1 MKMNKVLVAL
11 CVAGVCAPQFANA
24 TNGML
29 MEGYGPIATGMGGA
43 SMAYDNG
50 NAGMANNPAT
60 LGLMADGSRL
70 DVAIG
75 GLHPNITSTCT
86 TAPCAGGAAES
97 GGTAY
102 YMPAIG
108 WTNKKGGMAYGIGM
122 FAQGGM
128 GTEYKST
135 DWVGAG
141 SGLESRSE
149 VAVGNVIVPFAYDV
163 SSELTVAGSM
173 DLVWSSMDLKMAMSG
188 AQMGSMFGAGLISVG
203 SVAQQTTFGTFA
215 NGANNIGYFNF
226 SDNSAFTGSAKA
238 TGYSGKLG
246 MTYKLNRQL
255 TLGATYHAK
264 TALGDMTSNSG
275 KMLLIDNAGAFT
287 GMTGAPAGTTYTLN
301 GKITVVNFQFP
312 ETYGLGAAYQATD
325 DLMVAADWKRIGWK
339 AAMKG
344 FRMKFSSAD
353 MNGMDMDMTMPQNW
367 KDQDVI
373 QLGAAYKLTQALTV
387 RAGANLA
394 TNPVPN
400 DYVNPLFPATVENH
414 ISMGAGYAIDSAS
427 SINGSFVYA
436 PKVTVSAPANPGVSP
451 AYTIEHGQ
459 MNWQV
464 MYSRSL

>member
-1 MKMNKVLVAL
+1 MKMNKILVAL
-11 CVAGVCAPQFANA
+11 CVAGVFTPQFASA

-29 MEGYGPIATGMGGA
+29 MEGYGPIAAAMGGA

-70 DVAIG
+70 DIAVG
-75 GLHPNITSTCT
+75 GLHPDVVSKMTGMPDAT
-86 TAPCAGGAAES
+86 S

-128 GTEYKST
+128 GTEYKTT

-149 VAVGNVIVPFAYDV
+149 VAVGNVIIPIAYEV
-163 SSELTVAGSM
+163 SPELIVAGSL
-173 DLVWSSMDLKMAMSG
+173 DVVWSSMDLKMAMPASQIG
-188 AQMGSMFGAGLISVG
+188 AMYGAGLISASG
-203 SVAQQTTFGTFA
+203 AGAAALPPFTG
-215 NGANNIGYFNF
+215 GANNVGYFNF
-226 SDNSAFTGSAKA
+226 SDNSAFTGSAKS
-238 TGYSGKLG
+238 TGFAGKLG
-246 MTYKLNRQL
+246 VTYKLNKQL
-255 TLGATYHAK
+255 TLGASYHAK
-264 TALGDMTSNSG
+264 TALGDMTTNSG
-275 KMLLIDNAGAFT
+275 KMLMIDNANAMGGGA
-287 GMTGAPAGTTYTLN
+287 GATYTMN

-312 ETYGLGAAYQATD
+312 ETYGMGAAFQATD
-325 DLMVAADWKRIGWK
+325 ELMVVADWKRIGWK
-339 AAMKG
+339 AAMKS
-344 FRMKFSSAD
+344 FRMKLSSTD
-353 MNGMDMDMTMPQNW
+353 MGGMDMDMTMPQNW

-373 QLGAAYKLTQALTV
+373 QLGAAYKLSQALTV
-387 RAGANLA
+387 RAGVNLA

-414 ISMGAGYAIDSAS
+414 FTMGAGYVIDGAS

-436 PKVTVSAPANPGVSP
+436 PKVTVTAPAAMGG
-451 AYTIEHGQ
+451 YTIEHGQ
-459 MNWQV
+459 MNWQL

>member
-1 MKMNKVLVAL
+1 MKMNKILAAL
-11 CVAGVCAPQFANA
+11 CVAGLATPQFANA

-70 DVAIG
+70 DIAVG
-75 GLHPNITSTCT
+75 GLHPDVVSKMTGMPDAT
-86 TAPCAGGAAES
+86 S

-108 WTNKKGGMAYGIGM
+108 WTNKKGGMAYGVGV

-141 SGLESRSE
+141 SGLPSRSE

-163 SSELTVAGSM
+163 SPDLTVAATL
-173 DLVWSSMDLKMAMSG
+173 DIVWSSMDLKMAMATS
-188 AQMGSMFGAGLISVG
+188 QMNSMFGAGLISASG
-203 SVAQQTTFGTFA
+203 GATAGLGTFLG
-215 NGANNIGYFNF
+215 GANNAGYFNF
-226 SDNSAFTGSAKA
+226 SDNSSFTGAAKSNGFA
-238 TGYSGKLG
+238 GKLG
-246 MTYKLNRQL
+246 MTYKLNKQL

-264 TALGDMTSNSG
+264 TAVGDMTSNSG
-275 KMLLIDNAGAFT
+275 QMVMVDNDNTFLGGAGA
-287 GMTGAPAGTTYTLN
+287 AYTLN
-301 GKITVVNFQFP
+301 GKITIVNFQFP

-325 DLMVAADWKRIGWK
+325 ALMVVADWKRIGWK
-339 AAMKG
+339 SAMKN
-344 FRMKFSSAD
+344 FRMKFSSTD
-353 MNGMDMDMTMPQNW
+353 MGGLDMDMTMPQNW

-373 QLGAAYKLTQALTV
+373 QLGAAYKLSQALTV

-400 DYVNPLFPATVENH
+400 DTVNPLFPATVENH
-414 ISMGAGYAIDSAS
+414 ITMGAGYAIDNVS
-427 SINGSFVYA
+427 SVNGSFVYA
-436 PKVTVSAPANPGVSP
+436 PKVTVTAPAASGG
-451 AYTIEHGQ
+451 YTIDHGQ
-459 MNWQV
+459 MNWQL

>member
-1 MKMNKVLVAL
+1 MKMNKILVAL
-11 CVAGVCAPQFANA
+11 CVAGVIAPQFANA

-60 LGLMADGSRL
+60 LGLMANGSRL
-70 DVAIG
+70 DVALG
-75 GLHPNITSTCT
+75 GLHPDVVSKMSGMPD
-86 TAPCAGGAAES
+86 ASS

-141 SGLESRSE
+141 SGQPSRSE

-163 SSELTVAGSM
+163 SPELTVAGSM
-173 DLVWSSMDLKMAMSG
+173 DLVWSSMDLQMAMSSTQMSGLESQGNLNMTMGGG
-188 AQMGSMFGAGLISVG
+188 AFPVTSMTGMGYT
-203 SVAQQTTFGTFA
+203 VAQFD
-215 NGANNIGYFNF
+215 F
-226 SDNSAFTGSAKA
+226 SDNSAFTGSAKS

-246 MTYKLNRQL
+246 VTYKVSKQL
-255 TLGATYHAK
+255 TLGATYHSK
-264 TALGDMTSNSG
+264 TALGDMTADG
-275 KMLLIDNAGAFT
+275 AKVRMIDPNAVNPT
-287 GMTGAPAGTTYTLN
+287 QTMTG
-301 GKITVVNFQFP
+301 KVSIVNFQFP
-312 ETYGLGAAYQATD
+312 QTVGFGAAFQASD
-325 DLMVAADWKRIGWK
+325 DLMVVADYKRIGWK
-339 AAMKG
+339 EVMKN
-344 FRMKFSSAD
+344 FHMTYTSA
-353 MNGMDMDMTMPQNW
+353 GIGAGAVTMDMKMPQNW

-373 QLGAAYKLTQALTV
+373 QIGAAYKLSQALTV

-400 DYVNPLFPATVENH
+400 DTVNPLFPATVENH
-414 ISMGAGYAIDSAS
+414 ITMGAGYAIDGAS

-436 PKVTVSAPANPGVSP
+436 PKVTVTAPAAAGG
-451 AYTIEHGQ
+451 YTIDHSQ
-459 MNWQV
+459 MNWQL

>member
-11 CVAGVCAPQFANA
+11 CVAGVCVPQFANA

-70 DVAIG
+70 DVALG
-75 GLHPNITSTCT
+75 GLHPDVVSKMATMPDAT
-86 TAPCAGGAAES
+86 S

-102 YMPAIG
+102 YMPAVG
-108 WTNKKGGMAYGIGM
+108 WTSKKNGLAYGVGM

-135 DWVGAG
+135 DWLAG
-141 SGLESRSE
+141 TSGKAQRSE
-149 VAVGNVIVPFAYDV
+149 VAVGNVIIPVAYDV
-163 SSELTVAGSM
+163 SPELTVAGSL
-173 DLVWSSMDLKMAMSG
+173 DFVWSSMDL
-188 AQMGSMFGAGLISVG
+188 QMGMTATQMGGLAAGGNLSATGPAAAGLSPTGPFMTGGQTSV
-203 SVAQQTTFGTFA
+203 
-215 NGANNIGYFNF
+215 GYFNF

-238 TGYSGKLG
+238 TGFAGK
-246 MTYKLNRQL
+246 
-255 TLGATYHAK
+255 LGATYKVNPQLTMGASYHSK
-264 TALGDMTSNSG
+264 TSVGDMTANGAVMEMIMSG
-275 KMLLIDNAGAFT
+275 SNAGTFT
-287 GMTGAPAGTTYTLN
+287 G
-301 GKITVVNFQFP
+301 KISIVDFQFP
-312 ETYGLGAAYQATD
+312 ETYGIGAAFQATD
-325 DLMVAADWKRIGWK
+325 DLMVVADWKRIGWK
-339 AAMKG
+339 AVMKG
-344 FRMKFSSAD
+344 FHMKFSATDGSL
-353 MNGMDMDMTMPQNW
+353 DMDMTMPQNW

-373 QLGAAYKLTQALTV
+373 QLGAAYKLSQALTV

-414 ISMGAGYAIDSAS
+414 ITMGAGYAIDGAS

-436 PKVTVSAPANPGVSP
+436 PKVTVTAPATAGG
-451 AYTIEHGQ
+451 YTIDHGQ
-459 MNWQV
+459 MNWQL

>member
-1 MKMNKVLVAL
+1 MKMNKILAAL
-11 CVAGVCAPQFANA
+11 CVAGLATPQFANA

-60 LGLMADGSRL
+60 LGLMADGGRL
-70 DVAIG
+70 DVAVG
-75 GLHPNITSTCT
+75 GLHPDVVAKMTGMPDAT
-86 TAPCAGGAAES
+86 S

-102 YMPAIG
+102 YMPAMG
-108 WTNKKGGMAYGIGM
+108 WTSKKNGLAYGVGM

-141 SGLESRSE
+141 SGLSSRSE
-149 VAVGNVIVPFAYDV
+149 VGVGNLIIPVAYEV
-163 SSELTVAGSM
+163 SPELTVAGSL
-173 DLVWSSMDLKMAMSG
+173 DFVWSSMDLQMAMPAS
-188 AQMGSMFGAGLISVG
+188 QMGAMAGAGLITASGAAAAALPGFLGGLNNVG
-203 SVAQQTTFGTFA
+203 F
-215 NGANNIGYFNF
+215 FNF
-226 SDNSAFTGSAKA
+226 SDNSAFTGAAKS
-238 TGYSGKLG
+238 TGFAGKLG
-246 MTYKLNRQL
+246 MTYKLNKQL

-264 TALGDMTSNSG
+264 TAVGDMTSNSG
-275 KMLLIDNAGAFT
+275 KMSMIDNANALGA
-287 GMTGAPAGTTYTLN
+287 GAGVTHTLN

-325 DLMVAADWKRIGWK
+325 ELMVAADWKRVGWK
-339 AAMKG
+339 SVMKD
-344 FRMKFSSAD
+344 FRMKFSSTD
-353 MNGMDMDMTMPQNW
+353 MGGLDMTMTMPQNW

-373 QLGAAYKLTQALTV
+373 QLGAAYKLSTALTV

-394 TNPVPN
+394 SNPVPN
-400 DYVNPLFPATVENH
+400 DTVNPLFPATVENH
-414 ISMGAGYAIDSAS
+414 FTMGAGYAIDTAS

-436 PKVTVSAPANPGVSP
+436 PKVTVTAPAASGG
-451 AYTIEHGQ
+451 YKIDHGQ
-459 MNWQV
+459 MNWQL

>member
-11 CVAGVCAPQFANA
+11 CVAGICVPQFAQA

-50 NAGMANNPAT
+50 NAAMANNPAT

-75 GLHPNITSTCT
+75 GLHPDVVSKMTGMPDAT
-86 TAPCAGGAAES
+86 S

-108 WTNKKGGMAYGIGM
+108 WTNKNHGLAYGVGV

-141 SGLESRSE
+141 SGLASRSE
-149 VAVGNVIVPFAYDV
+149 VAVGNVIIPFAYDV
-163 SSELTVAGSM
+163 SPEMTVAATL
-173 DLVWSSMDLKMAMSG
+173 DFVWSSMDLKMAMAAS
-188 AQMGSMFGAGLISVG
+188 QMGAMYGAGLISASG
-203 SVAQQTTFGTFA
+203 AAAATLPGFLG
-215 NGANNIGYFNF
+215 GANNAGYFSF
-226 SDNSAFTGSAKA
+226 SDNSSFSGAAKSNGFA
-238 TGYSGKLG
+238 GKLG
-246 MTYKLNRQL
+246 MTYKLNQQL

-264 TALGDMTSNSG
+264 TAVGDMTSNSG
-275 KMLLIDNAGAFT
+275 QMKMVDNANSLGGGGGA
-287 GMTGAPAGTTYTLN
+287 TYTLN

-325 DLMVAADWKRIGWK
+325 ELLVAADWKRIGWK
-339 AAMKG
+339 SAMKD
-344 FRMKFSSAD
+344 FRMKFSSTD
-353 MNGMDMDMTMPQNW
+353 MGGLDMDLTMPQNW

-373 QLGAAYKLTQALTV
+373 QLGAAYKLSSALTV

-394 TNPVPN
+394 SNPVPN
-400 DYVNPLFPATVENH
+400 DTVNPLFPATIANH
-414 ISMGAGYAIDSAS
+414 FTMGAAYAIDAAS

-436 PKVTVSAPANPGVSP
+436 PKVTVTAPAAAGG
-451 AYTIEHGQ
+451 YTIDHAQ
-459 MNWQV
+459 MNWQL

>member
-1 MKMNKVLVAL
+1 MKMNKILAAL
-11 CVAGVCAPQFANA
+11 CVAGLATPQFANA

-70 DVAIG
+70 DIALG
-75 GLHPNITSTCT
+75 GLHPSITSKMTGM
-86 TAPCAGGAAES
+86 PNAES

-102 YMPAIG
+102 YMPAVG
-108 WTNKKGGMAYGIGM
+108 WTSKKGGMAYGIGM

-141 SGLESRSE
+141 SGLASRSE
-149 VAVGNVIVPFAYDV
+149 VAVGNVIIPMAYDV
-163 SSELTVAGSM
+163 SSELTIGGTLDV
-173 DLVWSSMDLKMAMSG
+173 VWSSMDLKMAMAAS
-188 AQMGSMFGAGLISVG
+188 QMSSMYGAGLITASG
-203 SVAQQTTFGTFA
+203 GAAATLPTFLGGT
-215 NGANNIGYFNF
+215 NNAGYFNF
-226 SDNSAFTGSAKA
+226 SDNSSFTGSAKS
-238 TGYSGKLG
+238 TGYAGKLG
-246 MTYKLNRQL
+246 VTYKLGKQL

-264 TALGDMTSNSG
+264 TAVGDMTSNSG
-275 KMLLIDNAGAFT
+275 QMMLVDNANALG
-287 GMTGAPAGTTYTLN
+287 GGAGTTYTLN

-312 ETYGLGAAYQATD
+312 ETYGFGAAYQATD
-325 DLMVAADWKRIGWK
+325 DLMVVADWKRIGWK
-339 AAMKG
+339 SAMKN
-344 FRMKFSSAD
+344 FRMKFSSTD
-353 MNGMDMDMTMPQNW
+353 MGGLAMDMTMPQNW

-373 QLGAAYKLTQALTV
+373 QLGAAYKLSQALTV

-394 TNPVPN
+394 SNPVPN
-400 DYVNPLFPATVENH
+400 DTVNPLFPATVANH
-414 ISMGAGYAIDSAS
+414 ITMGAGYAIDNAS

-436 PKVTVSAPANPGVSP
+436 PKVTVTAPAASGG
-451 AYTIEHGQ
+451 YTIDHGQ
-459 MNWQV
+459 MNWQL